1 VRGSLR
7 GERHGAEQGQEETLA
22 LVRSSEKGMNVGFEC
37 EMRLEKVEERGD
49 GAQKAFF
56 RHAHDLPD
64 PADSALP
71 TIGAAEVVIDDPKD
85 TVKLIVGERYRVDFH
100 HIPPQ

>member
-22 LVRSSEKGMNVGFEC
+22 FVRSPEKRLNMGFEC
-37 EMRLEKVEERGD
+37 EMRLEKVEECGD

-56 RHAHDLPD
+56 RHAHDLPV
-64 PADSALP
+64 PADGALP
-71 TIGAAEVVIDDPKD
+71 TIGAAEVIIDDPKD
-85 TVKLIVGERYRVDFH
+85 TVKLVVGERYRVDFH
-100 HIPPQ
+100 